1 VRLAAVVSFVA
12 LLLAPSAGAWRT
24 TGTQWHSGTIR
35 VANIAPHYEWPLQQA
50 IAAWNASGAHVR
62 FVRVPRARA
71 QVLVGA
77 RLDAGD
83 EHEAGLAELRYS
95 VHRWIS
101 SGTVYIR
108 SGTPPY
114 AAAQIFAHELGHI
127 LGLAH
132 EDRACATMN
141 SALLVDHPWRCAV
154 PPSGTWRC
162 GLVTKDDATAAA
174 HLYGGSPRAPAR
186 EFCSTRG

>member
-1 VRLAAVVSFVA
+1 MRLALVA
-12 LLLAPSAGAWRT
+12 LLATLLLAPSAGAWRT
-24 TGTQWHSGTIR
+24 TGTQWRTGTIG
-35 VANIAPHYEWPLQQA
+35 VANIAPDYEWPLRQA

-83 EHEAGLAELRYS
+83 EHEAGLAETHT
-95 VHRWIS
+95 VNGWIR

-108 SGTPPY
+108 NGAQPY
-114 AAAQIFAHELGHI
+114 EAAQIFAHELGHV

-132 EDRACATMN
+132 EDRGCATMN
-141 SALLVDHPWRCAV
+141 SALLVNHPWRCAA
-154 PPSGTWRC
+154 PPAGTWRC

-174 HLYGGSPRAPAR
+174 HLYGGTPRAPPR
-186 EFCSTRG
+186 EFCAVRG

>member
-1 VRLAAVVSFVA
+1 VRLAALIGLVT
-12 LLLAPSAGAWRT
+12 LLVAPSAGAWRT

-35 VANIAPHYEWPLQQA
+35 VANIAPDYEWPLQQA

-62 FVRVPRARA
+62 FVRVPRPRA

-83 EHEAGLAELRYS
+83 EHEAGLAET
-95 VHRWIS
+95 HMANGWIR

-108 SGTPPY
+108 SGTPRY
-114 AAAQIFAHELGHI
+114 AAAQIFAHELGHV

-141 SALLVDHPWRCAV
+141 SALLVDHPWRCAA
-154 PPSGTWRC
+154 PPPGTWRC
-162 GLVTKDDATAAA
+162 GLVTTDDATAAA
-174 HLYGGSPRAPAR
+174 HLYGGTAHAPAR
-186 EFCSTRG
+186 EFCTARG

>member
-1 VRLAAVVSFVA
+1 VRLAAVIVLAA
-12 LLLAPSAGAWRT
+12 LLVAPSAGAWRT

-35 VANIAPHYEWPLQQA
+35 VANIAPDYEWPLQQA
-50 IAAWNASGAHVR
+50 IAGWNASGAHVR
-62 FVRVPRARA
+62 FVRVPRGRA

-83 EHEAGLAELRYS
+83 EHEAGLAETHM
-95 VHRWIS
+95 VNGWIK

-114 AAAQIFAHELGHI
+114 AAAQIFAHELGHV

-141 SALLVDHPWRCAV
+141 SAFQSDHPFRCAA

-162 GLVTKDDATAAA
+162 GLVTKDDAAAAA

-186 EFCSTRG
+186 EFCSAGG